1 MTDPLDNND
10 NKRLL
15 ERAAD
20 AERGFVAAAK
30 QNASLKAEIAQLQ
43 QQIKDSEQV
52 KTRFL
57 ANISHE
63 LRTPMNGIVG
73 MSELLAGTDLT
84 EEQSK
89 FAKSINQSTESLLFK
104 ISDLLDS
111 SSLQHGKLTLDEGI
125 FSPSSVVQTACEE
138 IENRAAEKTISLRYT
153 NSSDDQQQVIGDEFR
168 FRQILNTLLD
178 NAIKFTDRGEIVVTV
193 QPRSES
199 GEYRISVEDTGQ
211 GIDTKKQSQLFDSF
225 YQSDCSSTREYGGA
239 GLGLSIAKSLAKLMD
254 GDIEVQSV
262 EGKGSSFTFSCR
274 MPEADE
280 ASINQRNDNQL
291 QGVKVLVVDDT
302 QTNRE
307 ILQLQL
313 EQMGMQVECADSGV
327 NALRL
332 LNDAASSDKPFALAI
347 LDFNM
352 PNMDGLQLA
361 QHIQNAGFSKSPK
374 LMLLTSSMVGM
385 STDTMRERG
394 IVKSM
399 NKPTKQAALQEGIHD
414 VLSKDMSSQA
424 DQKAPSQEE
433 QSTKDNPSPLK
444 PEIHSEK
451 TMNIEIDESAL
462 DAIRALQRP
471 GKPDILA
478 RIVNMYL
485 EKTPE
490 LIGSIREGVVANDAE
505 KVKIAA
511 HTLKS
516 SSAYVGAAQLA
527 EVCSR
532 LESKASNEELADV
545 DTDIDTIDNG
555 FQSVAS
561 QIKQYG

>member
-1 MTDPLDNND
+1 MTEPLDKNN

-43 QQIKDSEQV
+43 QRINESEQV
-52 KTRFL
+52 KSRFL

-63 LRTPMNGIVG
+63 LRTPMNGIIG
-73 MSELLAGTDLT
+73 MTELLAGTDLD

-89 FAKSINQSTESLLFK
+89 FAKSINQSTESLLFTV
-104 ISDLLDS
+104 SDLLDF

-125 FSPSSVVQTACEE
+125 FSPSYVVRKACEE
-138 IENRAAEKTISLRYT
+138 IENRATEKTISLRCVI
-153 NSSDDQQQVIGDEFR
+153 SSDDKQQVIGDEFR

-178 NAIKFTDRGEIVVTV
+178 NAIKFTDRGEIVVTEH
-193 QPRSES
+193 PLSES
-199 GEYRISVEDTGQ
+199 GEYRVSVEDTGH
-211 GIDTKKQSQLFDSF
+211 GIDTKKQNQLFDSF

-239 GLGLSIAKSLAKLMD
+239 GLGLSIAKSLASLMD

-262 EGKGSSFTFSCR
+262 EGKGSAFTFSCR
-274 MPEADE
+274 LPEADE
-280 ASINQRNDNQL
+280 SSINQRSDNQL

-313 EQMGMQVECADSGV
+313 EQLGMRVECADSGV

-361 QHIQNAGFSKSPK
+361 QHIQNAGFSNSLK
-374 LMLLTSSMVGM
+374 LMLLTSSMVDM
-385 STDTMRERG
+385 SAETLRERG

-399 NKPTKQAALQEGIHD
+399 NKPTKQAALQEGICD
-414 VLSKDMSSQA
+414 VLTKDMSAQA
-424 DQKAPSQEE
+424 DKKSLSPAQP
-433 QSTKDNPSPLK
+433 STKNAPSPLK
-444 PEIHSEK
+444 PELHSEK
-451 TMNIEIDESAL
+451 TMNIEIDQSAL

-485 EKTPE
+485 QKTPE
-490 LIGSIREGVVANDAE
+490 LIGNIREGVASNDAE

-532 LESKASNEELADV
+532 LESKASNEELTDV
-545 DTDIDTIDNG
+545 DTDIDTIDSG